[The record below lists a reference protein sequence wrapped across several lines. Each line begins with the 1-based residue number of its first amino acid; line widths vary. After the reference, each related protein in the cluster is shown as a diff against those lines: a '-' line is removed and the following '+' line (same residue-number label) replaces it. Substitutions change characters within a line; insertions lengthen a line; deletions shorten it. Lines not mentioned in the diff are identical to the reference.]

1 MTRSLRMLS
10 HVVSGMALAAAL
22 APAAHAQADSPAAEA
37 EQQEIIVTGIRAS
50 LESAQGIKR
59 NATQIV
65 DSIVAEDIGKLPD
78 INVAEALQRVSGI
91 QIGRDR
97 GEGSSIAIRGLT
109 QVLTTLNGREIFTAG
124 NDRTFNLQDLPAE
137 LVSGIDVY
145 KTPSANLIEGGI
157 GGVIDVRTRRPL
169 DSKELVLSASARA
182 RYSDL
187 VDEVKPMASLLVS
200 KSWDVGDG
208 EFGILVA
215 GAYQERAFATDIVNV
230 GAPAARTDI
239 IAGQTVATPN
249 GSYQPA
255 IAGNR
260 RRIGIDAMMQYKPNP
275 DLEFYAQFG
284 YQDFKSIQEQFGL
297 NIPTNGRTP
306 IPGTAVLF
314 EGTNDIR
321 SISYQNVN
329 FNTFGVARDT
339 YDENFQYSGGVRYD
353 RDGIHLHVDANYSK
367 STNTLFYSELA
378 LAGIAPR
385 VDQDISTDVPSMLIR
400 GVDLNN
406 INSYAVGSLTRNEN
420 RYKGELKAVKGDLTF
435 DIESPFL
442 TGMSFGLRYADRS
455 TDFEPTR
462 FFVTRGGS
470 AAPFA
475 DLFIGNPLDSMFSG
489 SDAIDQSFLVA
500 DYRRLRG
507 DFDGVR
513 QTLGI
518 TTAPAV
524 TPLGIYSINEDTMAG
539 YAMGTFAIEGPL
551 RIDGN
556 AGVRVIKTNLNVVGN
571 RALFT
576 QPVPGGPFQ
585 QTGFAPVNVDTSYV
599 SVLPSAN
606 MRIRFTDELQLRLA
620 ASKVLT
626 RPSFGQLAPTL
637 TLVPAQQTGGSG
649 NPDLDPLRADQL
661 DASLEYYFSRTG
673 SVYVAGF
680 YRKVKGF
687 IRNVTGDIEVI
698 DGIEYRISRPTNSED
713 GKIKGFEVGG
723 QMFMDFLP
731 GALSGFGVQANY
743 TFVDSNTPTSVAGL
757 FTPLPN
763 LSKHSFNTSLIYE
776 KGPISARVAYNWR
789 DRFYSGL
796 YSSGAIA
803 LNSPVYRKA
812 YGWLDASI
820 NVDVTDQITLTLEG
834 QNLTRAKTDT
844 YYTVPTRRGNLEQD
858 DIQVLAGVRFT
869 L

>member
-1 MTRSLRMLS
+1 MTHSLRALGYA
-10 HVVSGMALAAAL
+10 VSGIALAVAL
-22 APAAHAQADSPAAEA
+22 APAAYAQADAAAAEVQ
-37 EQQEIIVTGIRAS
+37 EQEIIVTGIRAS

-208 EFGILVA
+208 EFGILVS

-230 GAPAARTDI
+230 GAPAARSDI
-239 IAGQTVATPN
+239 IAGQTVAAPN

-255 IAGNR
+255 ISGNR
-260 RRIGIDAMMQYKPNP
+260 RRIGLDAMAQYKPNP

-284 YQDFKSIQEQFGL
+284 YQDFRSIQEQFGL

-306 IPGTAVLF
+306 IAGTATLF
-314 EGTNDIR
+314 DGTNDIK

-353 RDGIHLHVDANYSK
+353 RDAVHLHIDANYSK
-367 STNTLFYSELA
+367 STNTLYYSELA
-378 LAGIAPR
+378 LAGVAPR
-385 VDQDISTDVPSMLIR
+385 VDQDISTDIPTMLIR
-400 GVDLNN
+400 GIDLNN
-406 INSYAVGSLTRNEN
+406 INSYTVGSLTRNEN
-420 RYKGELKAVKGDLTF
+420 RYRGELKSVKGDLSV

-455 TDFEPTR
+455 TAFEPTR

-475 DLFIGNPLDSMFSG
+475 DLFISNPLDSMFSG
-489 SDAIDQSFLVA
+489 SSSIDQSFLVA
-500 DYRRLRG
+500 DFSRLRG
-507 DFDGVR
+507 DFDSVR
-513 QTLGI
+513 TTLGI
-518 TTAPAV
+518 ATAPVV

-556 AGVRVIKTNLNVVGN
+556 AGVRVVKTNLNVIGN
-571 RALFT
+571 RAVFT
-576 QPVPGGPFQ
+576 QQPDGSFQ
-585 QTGFAPVNVDTSYV
+585 QTGFAPVDVDTSYIN
-599 SVLPSAN
+599 VLPSAN

-637 TLVPAQQTGGSG
+637 TLVPAQQTGSSG
-649 NPDLDPLRADQL
+649 NPDLNPLRADQL
-661 DASLEYYFSRTG
+661 DASLEYYVSRTG
-673 SVYVAGF
+673 SVYLAGF

-687 IRNVTGDIEVI
+687 IQSSTRALEVI
-698 DGIEYRISRPTNSED
+698 DGIPYQITRPANGED